1 MTSRRSFLQY
11 SAAALM
17 APAADP
23 WAEAVAIRKRVV
35 APSFPARDFLI
46 TKYGARPDGAS
57 DSTAALRLAIAACS
71 AAGGGRV
78 VVPEGRFLTG
88 PLHLKSGVN
97 LHVLQGATLLF
108 IQDPKAYLP
117 AVYTRWEG
125 MECMG
130 YSPLIYAYNQLNV
143 AITGKGT
150 LDGQAGAAS
159 WWPWKGRKEY
169 GWKPG
174 DPHQAAARDRLIDA
188 CERDV
193 PVAER
198 LFADASSLRPQ
209 FVQPYR
215 CTNVLIEGVTIVNSP
230 MWEINP
236 VLCSNVT
243 VRNVTVNS
251 HGPNNDGCNPESS
264 LDVLIENC
272 RFNTGD
278 DCIAIKSGR
287 NRDGRRL
294 NVPSEN
300 ILITGC
306 EMKDGHG
313 GVTIGSEV
321 SGNVRNVF
329 AENCRM
335 DSPHLDRALRLKTNA
350 VRGGVIENVYM
361 RNVTIGQVADAVLH
375 VDFLYEEGAK
385 GDFLPT
391 VRNIRMTGVTC
402 GKSRHALYLRGFEKS
417 PITDIVLERCSF
429 DGVQR
434 PDMLEHVRGLVC
446 RDVRVNGAALN
457 SA

>member
-1 MTSRRSFLQY
+1 MMTRRSFLSH
-11 SAAALM
+11 SAALVA
-17 APAADP
+17 AQSADP
-23 WAEAVAIRKRVV
+23 WAEAAAIRKRIV

-46 TKYGARPDGAS
+46 TKYGARPDGAA
-57 DSTAALRLAIAACS
+57 DSTSALRQAIAACG

-97 LHVLQGATLLF
+97 LHLLEGATLLF
-108 IQDPKAYLP
+108 AQDPKAYLP
-117 AVYTRWEG
+117 AVHTRWEG

-130 YSPLIYAYNQLNV
+130 YSPLIYAHNQRNI

-169 GWKPG
+169 GWKQG

-198 LFADASSLRPQ
+198 IFADASSLRPQ

-215 CTNVLIEGVTIVNSP
+215 CANILIEGVTIVNSP

-243 VRNVTVNS
+243 VKNVTVNS

-264 LDVLIENC
+264 RDVLIENC

-294 NVPSEN
+294 NVASEN
-300 ILITGC
+300 ILIVGC

-313 GVTIGSEV
+313 GVTVGSEV
-321 SGNVRNVF
+321 SGGVRNVF

-335 DSPHLDRALRLKTNA
+335 DSPNLDRALRLKTNA
-350 VRGGVIENVYM
+350 VRGGVIENVNM

-391 VRNIRMTGVTC
+391 VRNIRMTDVTC
-402 GKSRHALYLRGFEKS
+402 SKSRQALYLRGFERA
-417 PITDIVLERCSF
+417 PITDVVLERCSF
-429 DGVQR
+429 NGVRR

-446 RDVRVNGAALN
+446 RDVRVNGAARN
-457 SA
+457 AA